1 MKHVLVRKALPL
13 AVLMA
18 SGALPLLV
26 SANALE
32 EIVVTAQKRVESLQD
47 TPVAVTAYNSD
58 ALETLGVANMNDLS
72 TTAPSLQSY
81 SFPTSTNTVS
91 LFIRGL
97 GNLDSQTLTTDN
109 PVGIYVDDVYIARAN
124 SAQVDLLDLE
134 RVEVLRGP
142 QGTIY
147 GRNSSAGAVKFI
159 TKKPASEAGAEVK
172 AGIGNFGLGKLSVT
186 ADMPI
191 SDTLRTK
198 LSVMTTSE
206 DGWVE
211 NKGPNSTGGQPSNDF
226 YEKKQ
231 TAARLAISWDL
242 SDSITAD
249 YSYDYTDIDST
260 AQYYQSST
268 LGDKRLE
275 KTHNILTGGD
285 FKYVLP
291 ESHMMQ
297 QGHNLT
303 ITAEL
308 NDSLTLKSITS
319 YRDSKDH
326 VSSNWS
332 DTIFFATQTKFATES
347 YSQELQLVGESE
359 KFSYVTGLY
368 YFKED
373 GNKSDNQHSN
383 VDFVGNPMA
392 ADVRLLPLSAM
403 SYFGFPQGTA
413 MGTTYIDSELESVA
427 VYGQAT
433 YHATDQ
439 LGLTLGLRYTE
450 DDREATRYGNNITFS
465 PGSNEG
471 TYDHLDWTAIVD
483 YSFNDDINGYVKAA
497 TGFRSGGSSERAPN
511 FAQTFNEEEVIS
523 YEIGLKSQLFDNTVR
538 INTAVFQTETDGAIN
553 TLGGTGA
560 MAAFQETF
568 NFGEVKITG
577 VEMDALW
584 AIGKA
589 TTIGLNYVYLD
600 SSLSD
605 VVVPAESMLQTPG
618 ADITDSSHL
627 AQVPRHA
634 YSVTFDHSFSIS
646 GYTFDAHLD
655 YTYRDEVYSSA
666 LGFKVNDLGQ
676 LNGRLSL
683 RDLNIGG
690 TLVDV
695 GLWGKNLTDEDDVIY
710 SLAGG
715 GNQFA
720 KPLSYGLDVK
730 VSF

>member
-47 TPVAVTAYNSD
+47 TPVAVTAYNAD

-109 PVGIYVDDVYIARAN
+109 PVGIYVDDVYIARSN

-159 TKKPASEAGAEVK
+159 TKKPASEAGVVVK

-206 DGWVE
+206 DGWVD
-211 NKGPNSTGGQPSNDF
+211 NKGPNSTGGQPGNDF
-226 YEKKQ
+226 YEKEQ
-231 TAARLAISWDL
+231 TAARLAVSWDV

-260 AQYYQSST
+260 AQYYQSPA
-268 LGDKRLE
+268 LGNKRLE

-291 ESHMMQ
+291 EGHMMQ

-347 YSQELQLVGESE
+347 YSQELQLVGEAE

-392 ADVRLLPLSAM
+392 ADVRLLPLSGM

-413 MGTTYIDSELESVA
+413 MGTTYIDSKLESVA

-433 YHATDQ
+433 YHATDN

-450 DDREATRYGNNITFS
+450 DDREATRYGDNITFS